1 MKRITRFVQGIA
13 LMALAFTGNLC
24 AQVVQ
29 YGQVV
34 EMNSGGKELSGVS
47 VTLPAIHDC
56 QPTMSDKKGIF
67 KLNFSEHQVGDVVH
81 GLRFKKA
88 GYEVVNN
95 HIVRQG
101 WTLTDK
107 DSLRVVMAPQGKIA
121 EARARYYDLLETSC
135 VERYDTTMFFLNQQL
150 AQGYITESEFQYWK
164 SEADAELDDAY
175 RNMEDFADRLARVNE
190 EDRDELS
197 VNLRNKLKEN
207 DMDGAFAL
215 MSGSNFVPVL
225 QAYNGISGHR
235 MILNEEENVANE
247 FKETIFLPD
256 SLTSK
261 VAILQAYTRFYEGDF
276 VDNGLRYAKSCLYM
290 GLIYKNLDKNDL
302 AGSYFDKALHMFELI
317 DKIDSQDYQNKIDKI
332 KALIETLK

>member
-1 MKRITRFVQGIA
+1 MVKMTRFLREIA
-13 LMALAFTGNLC
+13 LLALFFTGNLC

-34 EMNSGGKELSGVS
+34 EMNSGGKKLSGVS
-47 VTLPAIHDC
+47 VTLPAVHDC
-56 QPTMSDKKGIF
+56 QPTMSDKKGVF
-67 KLNFSEHQVGDVVH
+67 RLSFSEHKIGDVVH
-81 GLRFKKA
+81 GLRFKKV
-88 GYEVVNN
+88 GYEVVNH

-121 EARARYYDLLETSC
+121 EARARYYDLLETAC
-135 VERYDTTMFFLNQQL
+135 VERYDSTMFFLNQQP
-150 AQGYITESEFQYWK
+150 AQGYITESEYQYWK

-175 RNMEDFADRLARVNE
+175 KNMEDFADRLARVND
-190 EDRDELS
+190 EDRDDIS
-197 VNLRNKLKEN
+197 VNLRKKLKEN

-215 MSGSNFVPVL
+215 LSGSNFVPVL

-235 MILNEEENVANE
+235 MVMNEEENVANE
-247 FKETIFLPD
+247 FKETMFLPD

-290 GLIYKNLDKNDL
+290 GLIYKNLEKNDL
-302 AGSYFDKALHMFELI
+302 AVSYFDKALLMFELI
-317 DKIDSQDYQNKIDKI
+317 DRIDGQDYQNKIDKV